1 MGFSKEFLW
10 GGAVAAH
17 QLEGGWQE
25 GGKGVSVADVMTAG
39 AHGVPRQI
47 TDGVLPGKNY
57 PNHEGID
64 FYHRY
69 PEDIA
74 LMAELG
80 LRCFRTSIA
89 WTRIF
94 PQGDETEPNEA
105 GLQFYDDL
113 FDNLLAH
120 GIQPVV
126 TLSHFELPYHLVTA
140 YGGWRSRKLVKF
152 FVHFAVTVFERYRDK
167 VKYWLTFN
175 EINNQSN
182 TKVAFTA
189 FTNSGVIYQE
199 GEDREAVLAQ
209 VAHHQFVASA
219 RSVIE
224 GHRINPAFRIG
235 CMLAVTPAY
244 PLTCS
249 PADQLKQQQ
258 TMRNCFAFGDVQCR
272 GSYPFYL
279 RRAWENRGFVPRM
292 KPGDEAI
299 LRQGTVD
306 YLAFSYYRSETVS
319 ADPAKMKPAQ
329 GGFSE
334 AADNPY
340 LRQSDWGWEIDPVGL
355 RYTLNVL
362 TERYE
367 LPLMIVE
374 NGIGLHEDAA
384 ADGRIHDTARIDYF
398 AAHIAE
404 MKKAVDLDGVELLGY
419 CPWSLIDIVSAGT
432 GEMEKRYGF
441 IYVDKDNKGQGTL
454 KRFPKESYYWYQ
466 KVIQSNGED
475 LSYQS

>member
-1 MGFSKEFLW
+1 MGRCSSDPSA
-10 GGAVAAH
+10 GRRMAGR
-17 QLEGGWQE
+17 WQ
-25 GGKGVSVADVMTAG
+25 GGKRSRCHDSRCPWG
-39 AHGVPRQI
+39 AASDYRWCL
-47 TDGVLPGKNY
+47 LPGKNY

-113 FDNLLAH
+113 FDTLLAH

-140 YGGWRSRKLVKF
+140 YGGWRGRKLVKF

-219 RSVIE
+219 RAVIE

-235 CMLAVTPAY
+235 HAGGDAGLSV
-244 PLTCS
+244 TCS
-249 PADQLKQQQ
+249 PADQLK
-258 TMRNCFAFGDVQCR
+258 R
-272 GSYPFYL
+272 
-279 RRAWENRGFVPRM
+279 
-292 KPGDEAI
+292 
-299 LRQGTVD
+299 
-306 YLAFSYYRSETVS
+306 
-319 ADPAKMKPAQ
+319 
-329 GGFSE
+329 
-334 AADNPY
+334 
-340 LRQSDWGWEIDPVGL
+340 
-355 RYTLNVL
+355 L
-362 TERYE
+362 TD
-367 LPLMIVE
+367 
-374 NGIGLHEDAA
+374 HA
-384 ADGRIHDTARIDYF
+384 
-398 AAHIAE
+398 
-404 MKKAVDLDGVELLGY
+404 ELLRLWR
-419 CPWSLIDIVSAGT
+419 CPVPWQLSVLSAPGLGKSWLCSPDET
-432 GEMEKRYGF
+432 GR
-441 IYVDKDNKGQGTL
+441 
-454 KRFPKESYYWYQ
+454 
-466 KVIQSNGED
+466 
-475 LSYQS
+475 